1 MTEDQKR
8 YNRACKIWAEIQS
21 IVIEVDAY
29 NIANKVRE
37 QSGLSP
43 KYSEDWFKDA
53 ARRIRELAEEYDIE

>member
-8 YNRACKIWAEIQS
+8 YNRACRIWAEIQA

-37 QSGLSP
+37 QSGHSP
-43 KYSEDWFKDA
+43 KYGEDWFKDA
-53 ARRIRELAEEYDIE
+53 ARRIRELAEEYDAE